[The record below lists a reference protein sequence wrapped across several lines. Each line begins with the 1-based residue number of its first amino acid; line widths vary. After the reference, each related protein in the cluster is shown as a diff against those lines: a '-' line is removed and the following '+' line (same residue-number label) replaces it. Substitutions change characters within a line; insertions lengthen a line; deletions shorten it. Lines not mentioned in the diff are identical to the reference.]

1 MLQMRMLWKIG
12 SLTIFCL
19 CSWCQFVFGIIC
31 FFCIK
36 IFFLPWMET
45 CMCTHIC
52 KHMCAVPVVWS
63 HRGHAGGCLPLS
75 TVSLSTFCLH
85 SPGPLCLQGSTVC
98 WPVNPVF
105 SIIAGALL
113 WLLLFI
119 FLDSSPYLPSS
130 TLFTPIPN
138 THAIH
143 WIVMGPLTDLL
154 ESLLTCHNS
163 YLQVS
168 QTVRAWH

>member
-19 CSWCQFVFGIIC
+19 CSWCQFVLGIIC

-36 IFFLPWMET
+36 IFFLPWVET

-63 HRGHAGGCLPLS
+63 HRGHAGGSLPSS

-85 SPGPLCLQGSTVC
+85 SPGPLCVQGITVC

-113 WLLLFI
+113 WLLLFHFSWFFSLPP
-119 FLDSSPYLPSS
+119 FLC
-130 TLFTPIPN
+130 
-138 THAIH
+138 
-143 WIVMGPLTDLL
+143 PLHSHSQHTCNILNCYG
-154 ESLLTCHNS
+154 SLDWPFRVIANLS
-163 YLQVS
+163 
-168 QTVRAWH
+168 